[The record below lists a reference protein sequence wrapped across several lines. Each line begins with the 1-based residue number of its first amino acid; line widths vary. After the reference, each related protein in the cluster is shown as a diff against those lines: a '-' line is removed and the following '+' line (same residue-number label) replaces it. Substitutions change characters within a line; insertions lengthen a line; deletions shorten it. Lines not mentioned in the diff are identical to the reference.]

1 MQPLIDNAFATR
13 MKATYVTGGDGDHL
27 TVVPGPASDV
37 GGQLIEWV
45 THLVEV
51 RFGGG
56 DDEHIDVAVGSGLAP
71 GERPEHRDVRRC
83 WNEMVGVFTEAVEER
98 LAH

>member
-56 DDEHIDVAVGSGLAP
+56 DDEHIDVAGTRWLACSL
-71 GERPEHRDVRRC
+71 RRSRS
-83 WNEMVGVFTEAVEER
+83 VLRIDAPARITGTSR
-98 LAH
+98 